1 MENGTSVST
10 PLKIKN
16 PVRKSVT
23 VIFEFS
29 VLKPKVIVYRGVQA
43 TDGSFRMEKRGLN
56 AKKFKPFMWCGS
68 RESLYRYQELVQV
81 KPKNP
86 VGRSLPY
93 DGRIH
98 FADSSQMV
106 S

>member
-1 MENGTSVST
+1 MESSNVTQINGESPT
-10 PLKIKN
+10 
-16 PVRKSVT
+16 RKAVI

-29 VLKPKVIVYRGVQA
+29 VLKPKITLYRGVQA

-68 RESLYRYQELVQV
+68 RESLYRYHEAGYAKSQCRMIFAYE
-81 KPKNP
+81 
-86 VGRSLPY
+86 
-93 DGRIH
+93 GRIH
-98 FADSSQMV
+98 FLDSTQIV